1 MGYSARGGSHESITR
16 LELYDMPRC
25 SRVSALGAEGGK
37 LLLIPR
43 GTEGIIRC
51 ITSWEAVNPLGSDQ
65 LIVVSFRY

>member
-25 SRVSALGAEGGK
+25 SRVYALGAEGGK
-37 LLLIPR
+37 LLLIG